1 MEKTVDK
8 KRISINIRQRIDM
21 LPVAVIVMIV
31 VFTILRP
38 QFLTPENLKN
48 VMFQASIL
56 GLVAFGQLFC
66 LLSGGI
72 DFSVSAQM
80 AFAAIVG
87 SLVMV
92 QYGILTG
99 IIAALIATMCCGGV
113 IGFVV
118 AKFKANAMM
127 VSLGMFWMLK
137 GITMTLS
144 NGQTIYNLPVAFS
157 FMGNGRIL
165 GMPITF
171 LWLLIAFAICYVLL
185 NHTVY
190 GKSLYAL
197 GGNVR
202 FARLSG
208 IPVDRYRIVAY
219 VICSCFS
226 AIAGLTMT
234 SSLGAGYPSQ
244 GADIMMQN
252 FVVVFI
258 AGVRWG
264 GGEGKL
270 GNVCWG
276 IALITLLANG
286 LNLINVSSF
295 AQQAI
300 NGIILIVAIIA
311 DTIRKKGTGWNLR
324 DLFSVK
330 A

>member
-1 MEKTVDK
+1 MANTVDK
-8 KRISINIRQRIDM
+8 ERKSETILQRIGM
-21 LPVAVIVMIV
+21 LPIVVIVVVI

-87 SLVMV
+87 SLVML
-92 QYGILTG
+92 QYGIPAG
-99 IIAALIATMCCGGV
+99 IVAATLAAMCCGVV
-113 IGFVV
+113 IGFIV

-127 VSLGMFWMLK
+127 VSLGMYWMLK
-137 GITMTLS
+137 GITMTLC
-144 NGQTIYNLPVAFS
+144 NGQTIYNLPRAFS
-157 FMGNGRIL
+157 FMGSGRIL
-165 GMPITF
+165 GIPITL
-171 LWLLIAFAICYVLL
+171 LWLLIAFVMSFVIL
-185 NHTVY
+185 NHTAY
-190 GKSLYAL
+190 GKGLYAL

-219 VICSCFS
+219 VICSFFC

-234 SSLGAGYPSQ
+234 SSLGAGYPSL
-244 GADIMMQN
+244 GTDIMMQN

-276 IALITLLANG
+276 IVLITLLVNG
-286 LNLINVSSF
+286 LNLITYRPLRSRRSTESF
-295 AQQAI
+295 
-300 NGIILIVAIIA
+300 
-311 DTIRKKGTGWNLR
+311 
-324 DLFSVK
+324 
-330 A
+330 